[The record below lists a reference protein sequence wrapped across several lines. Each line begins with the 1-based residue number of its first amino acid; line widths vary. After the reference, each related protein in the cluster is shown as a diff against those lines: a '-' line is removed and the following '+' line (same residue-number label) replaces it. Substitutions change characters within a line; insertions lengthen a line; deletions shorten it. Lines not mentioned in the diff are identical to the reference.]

1 MAYVYVCNSLQMGPH
16 HPSTYK
22 DHEPCATFRR
32 CRCSCAIKQCHVQCS
47 EMSQCPQRKKE
58 EIKEKK
64 PKTAPWLRTP
74 EPPRTGRKRERRKEK
89 KKWGGGE
96 TPWPQR
102 KKGVS
107 STKRPHE
114 SPPTGPIVHG
124 TPSQSRPGPT
134 KVPKSQA
141 SAHSRT
147 TLPKLPKTHP
157 HPPPSPPPQPV
168 GLGPRAHSEGT
179 WPSTAGHH
187 EASSPS
193 SSVRYPA

>member
-1 MAYVYVCNSLQMGPH
+1 MCNEAMACSV
-16 HPSTYK
+16 
-22 DHEPCATFRR
+22 FRK
-32 CRCSCAIKQCHVQCS
+32 SPNVH
-47 EMSQCPQRKKE
+47 KKKK
-58 EIKEKK
+58 IEKK
-64 PKTAPWLRTP
+64 RKQRPKTAPWLRTP
-74 EPPRTGRKRERRKEK
+74 EPPETERKEK
-89 KKWGGGE
+89 GKEKMGGV

-102 KKGVS
+102 KKKGGS
-107 STKRPHE
+107 APQDAHTK
-114 SPPTGPIVHG
+114 
-124 TPSQSRPGPT
+124 TPQQDPQSMAPQSNPDPGQQ

-141 SAHSRT
+141 SAHSLT
-147 TLPKLPKTHP
+147 TLPKLPRTHP